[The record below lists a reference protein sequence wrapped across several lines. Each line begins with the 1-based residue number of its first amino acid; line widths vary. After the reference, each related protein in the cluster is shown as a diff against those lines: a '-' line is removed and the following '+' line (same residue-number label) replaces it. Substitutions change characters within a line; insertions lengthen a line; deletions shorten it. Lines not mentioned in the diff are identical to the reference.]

1 MSSFLD
7 QTLIRRRILMGG
19 ALVAT
24 LTIGVV
30 VGILFTSYQAQAQQT
45 VTYDGP
51 TAMVFHFVKPSATGD
66 YEAMLQRLQEG
77 VSANHQNM
85 ANGWKVF
92 RSATDFS
99 GQGAAVY
106 VWMMDPVMSGAD
118 YSAMNII
125 NEVVTDPAEM
135 QGIFE
140 SYNASYVDGQLKQLP
155 LNLTEV
161 IAF

>member
-1 MSSFLD
+1 MSSYLN
-7 QTLIRRRILMGG
+7 QTLIRRRIWMGG

-24 LTIGVV
+24 LATGVV
-30 VGILFTSYQAQAQQT
+30 LGVLLTSNQAHAQQT

-51 TAMVFHFVKPSATGD
+51 TSMVFHFVKPSATGD
-66 YEAMLQRLQEG
+66 YEAMLQRLEEG
-77 VSANHQNM
+77 VSANHQDL

-106 VWMMDPVMSGAD
+106 VWVMDPVVRGGD

-125 NEVVTDPAEM
+125 NEIVTDPAEM

-161 IAF
+161 IGF